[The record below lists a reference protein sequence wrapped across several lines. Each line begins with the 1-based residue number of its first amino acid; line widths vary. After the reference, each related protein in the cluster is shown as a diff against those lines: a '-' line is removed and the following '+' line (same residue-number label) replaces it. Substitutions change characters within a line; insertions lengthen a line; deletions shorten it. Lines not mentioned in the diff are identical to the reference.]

1 MLLALLSVV
10 RVVLLKVRLRRGA
23 RENARGKGGQKDH
36 GKEGETRKKE
46 KKKQIEV
53 RGSRKQE
60 NRDRSRK

>member
-46 KKKQIEV
+46 RKKTD
-53 RGSRKQE
+53 RGERKQKT
-60 NRDRSRK
+60 RKQG